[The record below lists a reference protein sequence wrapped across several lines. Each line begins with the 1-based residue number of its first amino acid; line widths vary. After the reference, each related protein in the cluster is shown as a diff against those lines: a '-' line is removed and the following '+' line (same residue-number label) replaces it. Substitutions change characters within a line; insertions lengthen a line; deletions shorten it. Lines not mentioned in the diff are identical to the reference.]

1 MKSEE
6 IKQINCKGELITFD
20 SPKVMGILNITP
32 DSFYSGSRTS
42 VSEVIKKADQMLL
55 EGASFIDIGG
65 YSSRPNAQEV
75 SLEEEIQRVVPV
87 VEALVSEFPHI
98 CISVDTFRS
107 KVAQLSLEAG
117 ACIINDIS
125 AGQIED
131 TMWEVIQK
139 YQVPYIA
146 MHMRG
151 TPQTKQNYTDYQNI
165 VKDILYYF
173 SQVKD
178 RARQLQINDLIIDPG
193 FGFSKTLSQNYEL
206 MQQLSLFRAL
216 ECPILV
222 GISRKS
228 MLYKLLGTSPE
239 EALNATSVLNTFALL
254 QGADILRVHDVKE
267 AIECVKIVQE
277 LQRNYE

>member
-1 MKSEE
+1 M
-6 IKQINCKGELITFD
+6 KQINCKGELITFD

-42 VSEVIKKADQMLL
+42 VVEVIKKAEQMLL

-65 YSSRPNAQEV
+65 YSSRSNAQEV

-87 VEALVSEFPHI
+87 VETLVREFPHI
-98 CISVDTFRS
+98 SISVDTFRS

-151 TPQTKQNYTDYQNI
+151 TPQTMQNYTDYQNI
-165 VKDILYYF
+165 VKDILFYF

>member
-1 MKSEE
+1 M
-6 IKQINCKGELITFD
+6 KQINCKGELITFD

-42 VSEVIKKADQMLL
+42 VAEVIKKAEQMLL
-55 EGASFIDIGG
+55 EGAFFIDIGG
-65 YSSRPNAQEV
+65 YSSRSNAHEV

-87 VEALVSEFPHI
+87 VETLVREFPHI
-98 CISVDTFRS
+98 SISVDTFRS

-151 TPQTKQNYTDYQNI
+151 TPQTMQNYTDYQNI
-165 VKDILYYF
+165 VKDILFYF

-206 MQQLSLFRAL
+206 IQQLSLFRAL

>member
-1 MKSEE
+1 M
-6 IKQINCKGELITFD
+6 KQINCKGELITFD

-42 VSEVIKKADQMLL
+42 VVEVIKKAEQMLL

-87 VEALVSEFPHI
+87 VETLVREFPHI
-98 CISVDTFRS
+98 SISVDTFRS

-151 TPQTKQNYTDYQNI
+151 TPQTMQNYTDYQNI
-165 VKDILYYF
+165 VKDILFYF

-228 MLYKLLGTSPE
+228 MLYTLLGTSPE

-254 QGADILRVHDVKE
+254 QGADILRIHDVKE